1 MKFLYFVARE
11 SIPESVVAFTAGIV
25 KRTDSTVTMLVV
37 AKDTESLENL
47 QEGIAAA
54 ERGFGKVPLEV
65 KTGVGDPCDLMERE
79 IEANGYD
86 MVIMYVRQRRRVLPS
101 SFRFLSQKIIKLSPI
116 PIMLVRKTNLK
127 LERLLICTGG
137 QDISEPVI
145 RLSAKLA
152 GMAGLQTTL
161 LYVSGV
167 VPSMYTGM
175 NVMEETL
182 EDLLGTD
189 TPLANHL
196 RACAELLSE
205 NNVKAEIE
213 IRHGDVAGS
222 ILNEAKEEKHDLI
235 VLGSSEN
242 NSLAGML
249 LGNVTQQIINRAES
263 AVLIVK

>member
-37 AKDTESLENL
+37 AKDTEALENL
-47 QEGIAAA
+47 QEDIAAA
-54 ERGFGKVPLEV
+54 ERGFGKVPLEI

-86 MVIMYVRQRRRVLPS
+86 MVVMYVRQRRRVLPS

-127 LERLLICTGG
+127 LERVLICTGG
-137 QDISEPVI
+137 QDISKPVV

-182 EDLLGTD
+182 EDLLGTE

-196 RACAELLSE
+196 RASAEILSE

-242 NSLAGML
+242 NSLSGML